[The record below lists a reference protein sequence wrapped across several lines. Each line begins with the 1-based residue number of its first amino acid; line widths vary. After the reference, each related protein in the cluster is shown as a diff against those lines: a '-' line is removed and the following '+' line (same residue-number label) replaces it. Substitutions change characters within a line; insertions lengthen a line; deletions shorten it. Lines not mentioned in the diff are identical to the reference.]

1 MSLLTPSIDSR
12 LVGIAPGFRALSIL
26 VEAAPITQPEVAPAA
41 LAQACQQ
48 MLNDDVP
55 WAENHLAAW
64 DEVFKAF
71 GAKPKRTPC
80 SASALRK
87 RVMRDGSLPP
97 LDPVVDI
104 YNAISIRYAIPV
116 GGENLAA
123 YSGAPR
129 LTLADGSEPFDTFKE
144 GEPVVENPEPGE
156 VIWRDDL
163 GVTCRRWNWR
173 QGVRTRLDASAQR
186 MWFILES
193 LPEMPLA
200 ALHEAGGLLLD
211 ELRLMMPGMRADSRL
226 LCVATEPTDS
236 V

>member
-1 MSLLTPSIDSR
+1 MSLLTPSIDPR
-12 LVGIAPGFRALSIL
+12 LAGIAPGFRALSI
-26 VEAAPITQPEVAPAA
+26 VVDAAPITAPEVASAA

-48 MLNDDVP
+48 MLNDDFA
-55 WAENHLAAW
+55 WAGDHLAAW

-87 RVMRDGSLPP
+87 RVLKEGTLPP

-104 YNAISIRYAIPV
+104 YNAVSIRYAIPV

-123 YSGAPR
+123 YTGAPR
-129 LTLADGSEPFDTFKE
+129 LTLADGSEPFDTVKE
-144 GEPVVENPEPGE
+144 GQPGVEHPDVGE
-156 VIWRDDL
+156 VIWRDDV

-173 QGVRTRLDASAQR
+173 QGVRTRLDSQAQT

-193 LPEMPLA
+193 LPAMPLA
-200 ALHEAGGLLLD
+200 ALEAAGD
-211 ELRLMMPGMRADSRL
+211 ELISNLQRLMPGATARVQL
-226 LCVATEPTDS
+226 LALA
-236 V
+236 

>member
-1 MSLLTPSIDSR
+1 MSLVAPSIDSR
-12 LVGIAPGFRALSIL
+12 LVGIAPGFRALSIQ

-41 LAQACQQ
+41 LAQVCQQ

-116 GGENLAA
+116 GRENLAA
-123 YSGAPR
+123 YAGAPR

-173 QGVRTRLDASAQR
+173 QGIRTRLDSQAQS

-193 LPEMPLA
+193 LPSMPLA
-200 ALHEAGGLLLD
+200 ALQEAGD
-211 ELRLMMPGMRADSRL
+211 ELVSNLQKLMPGATARVQL
-226 LCVATEPTDS
+226 LELA
-236 V
+236 

>member
-1 MSLLTPSIDSR
+1 MSLVTPSIDSR
-12 LVGIAPGFRALSIL
+12 LVGIAPGFRALSIQ

-173 QGVRTRLDASAQR
+173 QGIRTRLDSQAQS

-193 LPEMPLA
+193 LPSMPLA
-200 ALHEAGGLLLD
+200 ALQEAGD
-211 ELRLMMPGMRADSRL
+211 ELVSNLQKLMPGATARVQL
-226 LCVATEPTDS
+226 LELA
-236 V
+236 

>member
-1 MSLLTPSIDSR
+1 MSLVTPSIDPR
-12 LVGIAPGFRALSIL
+12 LAAIAPGFRALSI
-26 VEAAPITQPEVAPAA
+26 VVDAAPITHPEVAPAV
-41 LAQACQQ
+41 LRQACQQ

-55 WAENHLAAW
+55 WADAHLSGW

-71 GAKPKRTPC
+71 GAKPKRTTC

-87 RVMRDGSLPP
+87 RVLKDGSLPP

-104 YNAISIRYAIPV
+104 YNAVSIRYAIPV

-123 YSGAPR
+123 YTGAPR
-129 LTLADGSEPFDTFKE
+129 LTLADGSEPFDTVKE
-144 GEPVVENPEPGE
+144 GQPVVEYPEPGE

-173 QGVRTRLDASAQR
+173 QGIRTRLDSQAQT

-193 LPEMPLA
+193 LPSMPLT
-200 ALHEAGGLLLD
+200 ALEEAGADLVDNLQ
-211 ELRLMMPGMRADSRL
+211 RLMPGAVAHRQL
-226 LCVATEPTDS
+226 LTL
-236 V
+236 

>member
-1 MSLLTPSIDSR
+1 
-12 LVGIAPGFRALSIL
+12 
-26 VEAAPITQPEVAPAA
+26 EAAPITQPEVAPAA
-41 LAQACQQ
+41 LARACQQ

-55 WAENHLAAW
+55 WAANHLAAW
-64 DEVFKAF
+64 DEVFKTF

-97 LDPVVDI
+97 FDPVVDS
-104 YNAISIRYAIPV
+104 YNATSIPYAMPV
-116 GGENLAA
+116 GGENLGA

-173 QGVRTRLDASAQR
+173 QGVRTRLDSQAQS

-193 LPEMPLA
+193 LPSMPLA
-200 ALHEAGGLLLD
+200 ALQEAGD
-211 ELRLMMPGMRADSRL
+211 ELVSNLQKLMPGATARIQL
-226 LCVATEPTDS
+226 LELA
-236 V
+236 

>member
-1 MSLLTPSIDSR
+1 MSLVTPSIDPR
-12 LVGIAPGFRALSIL
+12 LTGIAPGFRALSIL
-26 VEAAPITQPEVAPAA
+26 VEAAPITQPDVASAA

-48 MLNDDVP
+48 VLTDDVA
-55 WAENHLAAW
+55 WAEAHLSAW
-64 DEVFKAF
+64 DDVFRAF

-87 RVMRDGSLPP
+87 RVLKEGALPP

-123 YSGAPR
+123 YAGAPR
-129 LTLADGSEPFDTFKE
+129 LTLAEGNEPFDTLKE
-144 GEPVVENPEPGE
+144 GQPVIEYPDAGE
-156 VIWRDDL
+156 VIWRDDI

-173 QGVRTRLDASAQR
+173 QGVRTRLNSQAQH

-193 LPEMPLA
+193 LPSMPLS
-200 ALHEAGGLLLD
+200 ALQEAGD
-211 ELRLMMPGMRADSRL
+211 ELVSNLQRLMPGSTAHL
-226 LCVATEPTDS
+226 QLIEL
-236 V
+236 

>member
-1 MSLLTPSIDSR
+1 MSFVTPSIDSR
-12 LVGIAPGFRALSIL
+12 LAGIAPGFRALSIL
-26 VEAAPITQPEVAPAA
+26 VEAAPITYPEVAPAA

-55 WAENHLAAW
+55 WADAHLSGW

-71 GAKPKRTPC
+71 GAKPKRTAC
-80 SASALRK
+80 SATALRK
-87 RVMRDGSLPP
+87 RVLKDCSLPS

-104 YNAISIRYAIPV
+104 YNAVSIRYAIPV

-144 GEPVVENPEPGE
+144 GEPVVEHPEPGE

-173 QGVRTRLDASAQR
+173 QGIRTRLDSQAQS

-193 LPEMPLA
+193 LPSMPLA
-200 ALHEAGGLLLD
+200 ALEEAGQ
-211 ELRLMMPGMRADSRL
+211 ELVNNLQQLMPGATVQVKL
-226 LCVATEPTDS
+226 LELA
-236 V
+236 

>member
-1 MSLLTPSIDSR
+1 MKYSPGCISHCHSSIMSGPA
-12 LVGIAPGFRALSIL
+12 V
-26 VEAAPITQPEVAPAA
+26 PAA

-55 WAENHLAAW
+55 WADAHLSGW

-80 SASALRK
+80 SATALRK
-87 RVMRDGSLPP
+87 RVLKDCSLPS

-104 YNAISIRYAIPV
+104 YNAVSVRYAIPV

-144 GEPVVENPEPGE
+144 GEPVVEHPEPGE

-163 GVTCRRWNWR
+163 VVTCRRWNWR
-173 QGVRTRLDASAQR
+173 QGIRTRLDSQAQS

-193 LPEMPLA
+193 LPSMPLA
-200 ALHEAGGLLLD
+200 ALEEAGQ
-211 ELRLMMPGMRADSRL
+211 ELVNNLQQLMPGATVQVKL
-226 LCVATEPTDS
+226 LELA
-236 V
+236 

>member
-1 MSLLTPSIDSR
+1 MSLVTPSIDSR
-12 LVGIAPGFRALSIL
+12 LADIAPGFRALSIL
-26 VEAAPITQPEVAPAA
+26 VEAAPIAQPEVAPAT

-48 MLNDDVP
+48 MLNDDVQ
-55 WAENHLAAW
+55 WADAHLSDW

-80 SASALRK
+80 SAAALRK
-87 RVMRDGSLPP
+87 RVLKDGSLPS

-104 YNAISIRYAIPV
+104 YNAVSIRYAIPV

-144 GEPVVENPEPGE
+144 GQPVVEYPDAGE

-173 QGVRTRLDASAQR
+173 QGVRTRLDSRAQS

-193 LPEMPLA
+193 LPSMPLE
-200 ALHEAGGLLLD
+200 ALEEAGE
-211 ELRLMMPGMRADSRL
+211 ELVNNLQRLMPGATAQVQL
-226 LCVATEPTDS
+226 LTL
-236 V
+236 

>member
-1 MSLLTPSIDSR
+1 MSLVTPSIDPR
-12 LVGIAPGFRALSIL
+12 LAGIAPGFRALSIV
-26 VEAAPITQPEVAPAA
+26 VEAAPITHSEVAPAA
-41 LAQACQQ
+41 LAHACQQ
-48 MLNDDVP
+48 VLNDDLP
-55 WAENHLAAW
+55 WAQAHLDAW

-87 RVMRDGSLPP
+87 RVLKDGSLPP

-129 LTLADGSEPFDTFKE
+129 LTIAEGSEPFDTVKE
-144 GEPVVENPEPGE
+144 GQPAVEYPDAGE
-156 VIWRDDL
+156 VIWRDDI

-173 QGVRTRLDASAQR
+173 QGVRTRLDSQAQR

-193 LPEMPLA
+193 LPAMPLD
-200 ALHEAGGLLLD
+200 ALEEAGK
-211 ELRLMMPGMRADSRL
+211 ELVDNLQKLMPGATAQVQL
-226 LCVATEPTDS
+226 LTL
-236 V
+236 

>member
-1 MSLLTPSIDSR
+1 MSLVTPSIDPR
-12 LVGIAPGFRALSIL
+12 LAGIAPGFRALSIL
-26 VEAAPITQPEVAPAA
+26 VEAAPITQPDVASAA

-48 MLNDDVP
+48 VLTDDVA
-55 WAENHLAAW
+55 WAEAHLSAW
-64 DEVFKAF
+64 DDVFRAF

-87 RVMRDGSLPP
+87 RVLKEGALPP

-123 YSGAPR
+123 YAGAPR
-129 LTLADGSEPFDTFKE
+129 LTLAEGNEPFDTLKE
-144 GEPVVENPEPGE
+144 GQPVIEYPDAGE
-156 VIWRDDL
+156 VIWRDDV

-173 QGVRTRLDASAQR
+173 QGVRTRLDSQAQH

-193 LPEMPLA
+193 LPSMPLS
-200 ALHEAGGLLLD
+200 ALQEAGD
-211 ELRLMMPGMRADSRL
+211 ELVSNLQRLMPGSTAHL
-226 LCVATEPTDS
+226 QLIEL
-236 V
+236 

>member
-1 MSLLTPSIDSR
+1 MSLLTPSIDPR
-12 LVGIAPGFRALSIL
+12 LAGIAPGFRALSI
-26 VEAAPITQPEVAPAA
+26 VAEAAPVTAPEVASAA

-48 MLNDDVP
+48 VLNDDFP
-55 WAENHLAAW
+55 WAGDHLAAW

-129 LTLADGSEPFDTFKE
+129 LTLADGSEPFDTVKE

-163 GVTCRRWNWR
+163 GITCRRWNWR
-173 QGVRTRLDASAQR
+173 QGVRTLLDSQAQS

-193 LPEMPLA
+193 LPSMPLA
-200 ALHEAGGLLLD
+200 ALEEAGD
-211 ELRLMMPGMRADSRL
+211 ELVNNLQRLMPG
-226 LCVATEPTDS
+226 ATAQVQMLTL
-236 V
+236 

>member
-1 MSLLTPSIDSR
+1 MSLVAPSIDSR
-12 LVGIAPGFRALSIL
+12 LVWIAPGFRALSIQ

-41 LAQACQQ
+41 LAQVCQQ

-123 YSGAPR
+123 YAGAPR

-173 QGVRTRLDASAQR
+173 QGIRTRLDSQAQS

-193 LPEMPLA
+193 LPSMPLA
-200 ALHEAGGLLLD
+200 ALQEAGD
-211 ELRLMMPGMRADSRL
+211 ELVSNLQKLMPGATARVQL
-226 LCVATEPTDS
+226 LELA
-236 V
+236 

>member
-1 MSLLTPSIDSR
+1 MSLVTPSIDPR
-12 LVGIAPGFRALSIL
+12 LTGIAPGFRALSIL
-26 VEAAPITQPEVAPAA
+26 VEAAPITQPDVASAA

-48 MLNDDVP
+48 VLSDDVA
-55 WAENHLAAW
+55 WAEAHLSTW
-64 DEVFKAF
+64 DDVFRAF

-87 RVMRDGSLPP
+87 RVLKAGVLPP

-123 YSGAPR
+123 YAGAPR
-129 LTLADGSEPFDTFKE
+129 LTLAEGNEPFDTLKE
-144 GEPVVENPEPGE
+144 GQPVIEYPDAGE
-156 VIWRDDL
+156 VIWRDDI

-173 QGVRTRLDASAQR
+173 QGVRTRLDSQAQH

-193 LPEMPLA
+193 LPSMPLS
-200 ALHEAGGLLLD
+200 ALQEAGD
-211 ELRLMMPGMRADSRL
+211 ELVSNLQRLMPGSTAHL
-226 LCVATEPTDS
+226 QLIEL
-236 V
+236 

>member
-1 MSLLTPSIDSR
+1 MSLVTPSIDPR
-12 LVGIAPGFRALSIL
+12 LAGIAPGFRALSIL
-26 VEAAPITQPEVAPAA
+26 VEATPITQPDVASAE

-48 MLNDDVP
+48 VLTDDVA
-55 WAENHLAAW
+55 WAEAHLSAW
-64 DEVFKAF
+64 DDVFRAF

-87 RVMRDGSLPP
+87 RVLKEGALPP

-123 YSGAPR
+123 YAGAPR
-129 LTLADGSEPFDTFKE
+129 LTLAEGNEPFDTLKE
-144 GEPVVENPEPGE
+144 GQSVIEYPDAGE
-156 VIWRDDL
+156 VIWRDDI

-173 QGVRTRLDASAQR
+173 QGVRTRLDSQAQH

-193 LPEMPLA
+193 LPSMPLS
-200 ALHEAGGLLLD
+200 ALQEAGD
-211 ELRLMMPGMRADSRL
+211 ELVSNLQRLMPGSTAHL
-226 LCVATEPTDS
+226 QLIEL
-236 V
+236 

>member
-1 MSLLTPSIDSR
+1 MSLVTPSIDSR
-12 LVGIAPGFRALSIL
+12 LAGIAPGFRALSIL
-26 VEAAPITQPEVAPAA
+26 VEAAPITHPEVATAA

-55 WAENHLAAW
+55 WAAAHLSDW

-80 SASALRK
+80 SAAALRK
-87 RVMRDGSLPP
+87 RVQKDGSLPS

-104 YNAISIRYAIPV
+104 YNAVSIRYAIPV

-129 LTLADGSEPFDTFKE
+129 LTLADGSEPFDTLKE
-144 GEPVVENPEPGE
+144 GQPVVEYPDAGE

-173 QGVRTRLDASAQR
+173 QGVRTRLDSRATS

-193 LPEMPLA
+193 LPSMPLA
-200 ALHEAGGLLLD
+200 ALEEAGE
-211 ELRLMMPGMRADSRL
+211 ELINNLQRLMPGSTARVQL
-226 LCVATEPTDS
+226 LTL
-236 V
+236 

>member
-1 MSLLTPSIDSR
+1 MSLVTPSIDPR
-12 LVGIAPGFRALSIL
+12 LAGIAPGFRALSIL
-26 VEAAPITQPEVAPAA
+26 VEATPITQPDVASAA

-48 MLNDDVP
+48 VLTDDVA
-55 WAENHLAAW
+55 WAEAHLSAW
-64 DEVFKAF
+64 DDVFRAF

-87 RVMRDGSLPP
+87 RVLKEGALPP

-123 YSGAPR
+123 YAGAPR
-129 LTLADGSEPFDTFKE
+129 LTLAEGNEPFDTLKE
-144 GEPVVENPEPGE
+144 GQSVIEYPDAGE
-156 VIWRDDL
+156 VIWRDDI

-173 QGVRTRLDASAQR
+173 QGVRTRLDSQAQH

-193 LPEMPLA
+193 LPSMPLS
-200 ALHEAGGLLLD
+200 ALQEAGD
-211 ELRLMMPGMRADSRL
+211 ELVSNLQRLMPGSTAHL
-226 LCVATEPTDS
+226 QLIEL
-236 V
+236 

>member
-1 MSLLTPSIDSR
+1 MSLVTPSIDPR
-12 LVGIAPGFRALSIL
+12 LTGIAPGFRALSIL
-26 VEAAPITQPEVAPAA
+26 VEAAPITQPDVASAA

-48 MLNDDVP
+48 VLTDDVA
-55 WAENHLAAW
+55 WAEAHLSTW
-64 DEVFKAF
+64 DDVFRTF

-87 RVMRDGSLPP
+87 RVLKEGALPP

-123 YSGAPR
+123 YAGAPR
-129 LTLADGSEPFDTFKE
+129 LTLAEGNEPFDTLKE
-144 GEPVVENPEPGE
+144 GQPVIEYPDAGE
-156 VIWRDDL
+156 VIWRDDI

-173 QGVRTRLDASAQR
+173 QGVRTRLDSQAQH

-193 LPEMPLA
+193 LPSMPLS
-200 ALHEAGGLLLD
+200 ALQEAGD
-211 ELRLMMPGMRADSRL
+211 ELVSNLQRLMPGSTAHL
-226 LCVATEPTDS
+226 QLIEL
-236 V
+236 

>member
-1 MSLLTPSIDSR
+1 MSLVTPSIDSR
-12 LVGIAPGFRALSIL
+12 LADIAPGFRALSIL
-26 VEAAPITQPEVAPAA
+26 VEAAPITQPEVAPVA

-55 WAENHLAAW
+55 WADAHLSDW

-80 SASALRK
+80 SAAALRK
-87 RVMRDGSLPP
+87 RVLKDGSLPS

-104 YNAISIRYAIPV
+104 YNAVSIRYAIPV
-116 GGENLAA
+116 GGENLSA

-144 GEPVVENPEPGE
+144 GQPVVEYPDAGE

-173 QGVRTRLDASAQR
+173 QGVRTRLDSRAQS

-193 LPEMPLA
+193 LPSMPLE
-200 ALHEAGGLLLD
+200 ALEEAVE
-211 ELRLMMPGMRADSRL
+211 ELVNNLQRLMPGATAQVQL
-226 LCVATEPTDS
+226 LTL
-236 V
+236 

>member
-1 MSLLTPSIDSR
+1 MSLVTPSIDSR

-97 LDPVVDI
+97 LDPVVDV

-173 QGVRTRLDASAQR
+173 QGIRTRLGVDAQQ

-193 LPEMPLA
+193 LPQMPLEK
-200 ALHEAGGLLLD
+200 LHEAGKMLTDGL
-211 ELRLMMPGMRADSRL
+211 EKMMPGLWFD
-226 LCVATEPTDS
+226 VALIEEQQQ
-236 V
+236 

>member
-1 MSLLTPSIDSR
+1 MSLVTPSIDSR
-12 LVGIAPGFRALSIL
+12 LAGIAPGFRALSIL
-26 VEAAPITQPEVAPAA
+26 VEAAPINHPEVAAAA

-55 WAENHLAAW
+55 WADAHLSDW

-87 RVMRDGSLPP
+87 RVVKDGTLPP

-123 YSGAPR
+123 YVGAPR
-129 LTLADGSEPFDTFKE
+129 LTFASGDEPFDTQKE
-144 GEPVVENPEPGE
+144 GLPVVEYPDAGE

-173 QGVRTRLDASAQR
+173 QGVRTRLDSKAQT

-193 LPEMPLA
+193 LPSMPLA
-200 ALHEAGGLLLD
+200 ALEKAGA
-211 ELRLMMPGMRADSRL
+211 ELVNNLQQLMPGATAQIHL
-226 LCVATEPTDS
+226 LELA
-236 V
+236 

>member
-12 LVGIAPGFRALSIL
+12 LVGIAPSFRALSIL

-97 LDPVVDI
+97 LDPVVDV

-173 QGVRTRLDASAQR
+173 QGVRTRLDSQAQS

-193 LPEMPLA
+193 LPSMPLA
-200 ALHEAGGLLLD
+200 ALQEAGD
-211 ELRLMMPGMRADSRL
+211 ELVSNLQKLMPGATARIQL
-226 LCVATEPTDS
+226 LELA
-236 V
+236 

>member
-1 MSLLTPSIDSR
+1 MSLVTPSIDPR
-12 LVGIAPGFRALSIL
+12 LTGIAPGFRALSIL
-26 VEAAPITQPEVAPAA
+26 VEAAPITQPEVASAA

-48 MLNDDVP
+48 VLSDDVA
-55 WAENHLAAW
+55 WAEAHLSAW
-64 DEVFKAF
+64 DDVFRAF

-87 RVMRDGSLPP
+87 RVLKEGALPP

-123 YSGAPR
+123 YAGAPR
-129 LTLADGSEPFDTFKE
+129 LTLAEGNEPFDTLKE
-144 GEPVVENPEPGE
+144 GQSVIEYPDAGE
-156 VIWRDDL
+156 VIWRDDI

-173 QGVRTRLDASAQR
+173 QGVRTRLDSQAQH

-193 LPEMPLA
+193 LPSMPLS
-200 ALHEAGGLLLD
+200 ALQEAGD
-211 ELRLMMPGMRADSRL
+211 ELVSNLQRLMPGSTAHL
-226 LCVATEPTDS
+226 QLIEL
-236 V
+236 

>member
-1 MSLLTPSIDSR
+1 MSLVTPSIDPR
-12 LVGIAPGFRALSIL
+12 LTGIAPGFRALSIL
-26 VEAAPITQPEVAPAA
+26 VEAAPITQPDVASAA

-48 MLNDDVP
+48 VLSDDVA
-55 WAENHLAAW
+55 WAEAHLSTW
-64 DEVFKAF
+64 DDVFRAF

-87 RVMRDGSLPP
+87 RVLKEGALPP

-123 YSGAPR
+123 YAGAPR
-129 LTLADGSEPFDTFKE
+129 LTLAEGNEPFDTLKE
-144 GEPVVENPEPGE
+144 GQPVIEYPDAGE
-156 VIWRDDL
+156 VIWRDDI

-173 QGVRTRLDASAQR
+173 QGVRTRLDSQAQH

-193 LPEMPLA
+193 LPSMPLS
-200 ALHEAGGLLLD
+200 ALQEAGD
-211 ELRLMMPGMRADSRL
+211 ELVSNLQRLMPGSIAHL
-226 LCVATEPTDS
+226 QLIEL
-236 V
+236 

>member
-1 MSLLTPSIDSR
+1 MSLVTPSIDPR
-12 LVGIAPGFRALSIL
+12 LTGIAPGFRALSIL
-26 VEAAPITQPEVAPAA
+26 VEAAPITQPDVASAA

-48 MLNDDVP
+48 VLTDDVA
-55 WAENHLAAW
+55 WAEAHLSAW
-64 DEVFKAF
+64 DDVFRAF

-87 RVMRDGSLPP
+87 RVLKEGALPP

-123 YSGAPR
+123 YAGAPR
-129 LTLADGSEPFDTFKE
+129 LTLAEGNEPFDTLKE
-144 GEPVVENPEPGE
+144 GQPVIEYPDAGE
-156 VIWRDDL
+156 VIWRDDI

-173 QGVRTRLDASAQR
+173 QGVRTRLDSQAQH

-193 LPEMPLA
+193 LPSMPLS
-200 ALHEAGGLLLD
+200 ALQEAGD
-211 ELRLMMPGMRADSRL
+211 ELVSNLQRLMPGSIAHL
-226 LCVATEPTDS
+226 QLIEL
-236 V
+236 

>member
-26 VEAAPITQPEVAPAA
+26 VVAAPITQPEVAPAA

-173 QGVRTRLDASAQR
+173 QGIRTRLDSQAQS

-193 LPEMPLA
+193 LPSMPLA
-200 ALHEAGGLLLD
+200 ALQEAGD
-211 ELRLMMPGMRADSRL
+211 ELVSNLQKLMPGATARIQL
-226 LCVATEPTDS
+226 LELA
-236 V
+236 

>member
-1 MSLLTPSIDSR
+1 MSLVTPSIDSR
-12 LVGIAPGFRALSIL
+12 LADIAPGFRALSIL

-55 WAENHLAAW
+55 WADAHLSDW
-64 DEVFKAF
+64 DEVFKTF

-80 SASALRK
+80 SAAALRK
-87 RVMRDGSLPP
+87 RVLKDGSLPS

-104 YNAISIRYAIPV
+104 YNAVSIRYAIPV

-144 GEPVVENPEPGE
+144 GEPVVEYPDAGE

-173 QGVRTRLDASAQR
+173 QGVRTRLDSQAQS

-193 LPEMPLA
+193 LPSMPLA
-200 ALHEAGGLLLD
+200 ALEEAGE
-211 ELRLMMPGMRADSRL
+211 ELVNNLQRLMPGATAQVQL
-226 LCVATEPTDS
+226 LTL
-236 V
+236 